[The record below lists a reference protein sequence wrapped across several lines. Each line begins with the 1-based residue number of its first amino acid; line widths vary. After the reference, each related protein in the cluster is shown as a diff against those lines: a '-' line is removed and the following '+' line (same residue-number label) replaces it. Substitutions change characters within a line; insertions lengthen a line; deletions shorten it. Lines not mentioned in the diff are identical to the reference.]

1 MSVTP
6 TITPTITPTPTICN
20 DGSTIICG
28 SGVTTGNFYYTDCCG
43 NFVQGTGAGLAITL
57 NYTKPFNGVVK
68 LNVPYSTVCPTPS
81 PTQTP
86 SYTPTNT
93 STPTVTPSVTTTSTL
108 TPTPSSTPP
117 IIGAYALKNDCEV
130 FTLFDM
136 GVKCFPV
143 VQPNSS
149 ISNDG
154 ILSLKITGGTSPYS
168 IYWEG
173 GQRTQ
178 TLVGVPAGSYEVVV
192 VDYYGDYTAQTIC
205 SLFAP
210 SATPTPSIT
219 ASPTLT
225 PSPVWPNLCLTVIY
239 PNITYGPFTFV
250 PNGNRNGKPSWIY
263 STYNVVWNTSNNRWE
278 IQGWDK
284 LTGIPVSTN
293 STFIPTSAWSI
304 AGGPQATITMTQGD
318 CGSYAPL
325 QASLEITK
333 STCNGTQNCNGS
345 ISVTTSYGQSPY
357 TYSINNGVTY
367 QSSNIFNGLCP
378 NTYTI
383 LVKDSAG
390 STLSKI
396 ATLGYDE
403 APVTYTIGVTLDNI
417 ITVDSSQQIANWRVN
432 VTPAL
437 PVGTSITFNLNMSD
451 IKQYNAPG
459 TGLIQGTTS
468 VYKNG
473 TSIPRSSTNTT
484 SQTTARPNCSP
495 YQTITTTTTDV
506 YPITIGNSDVVSGTS
521 TSILTITDAQVGSN
535 GCATTLVQDILIS
548 TASPVKNGC
557 SCCEVVN
564 NSNSVGIVK
573 HTLVNG
579 SISTPAPPVLT
590 SYIVTEVEGAD
601 AGCYTG
607 DFYTDFTI
615 TLLDQYGNPINATS
629 NTNFI
634 ITYNY
639 DDVQDVGGGNFP
651 DSTINLAVTT
661 GNSSATQ
668 RFYTKQYVYC
678 NYSSLCNGTCYNE
691 STGMYVSYSPI

>member
-6 TITPTITPTPTICN
+6 TITATPSSTP
-20 DGSTIICG
+20 IICG

-43 NFVQGTGAGLAITL
+43 NFVQGTDVGISVTL
-57 NYTKPFNGVVK
+57 DYSKSFNGLVK

-86 SYTPTNT
+86 TYTPTNT
-93 STPTVTPSVTTTSTL
+93 ASPTVTPTVTTTATL
-108 TPTPSSTPP
+108 TPTPTITPSLSSV
-117 IIGAYALKNDCEV
+117 YALKNDCEI

-136 GVKCFPV
+136 GVRCFPV
-143 VQPNSS
+143 VQPSS
-149 ISNDG
+149 STFNDG

-168 IYWEG
+168 IYWGG

-210 SATPTPSIT
+210 SQTPTPSIT

-239 PNITYGPFTFV
+239 PDVTYGPYQFV

-263 STYNVVWNTSNNRWE
+263 STYNVIWNISNNRWE

-284 LTGIPVSTN
+284 STGIPVSTN
-293 STFIPTSAWSI
+293 STFIPTSSWSI

-345 ISVTTSYGQSPY
+345 ISVTTSYGLSPY

-367 QSSNIFNGLCP
+367 QSSNIFNALCP

-403 APVTYTIGVTLDNI
+403 APITYTIGVTLDNI

-484 SQTTARPNCSP
+484 SQTTARPYCSP

-506 YPITIGNSDVVSGTS
+506 YPITIGNGDVVSGTS

-548 TASPVKNGC
+548 TSSPVKNGC
-557 SCCEVVN
+557 SCCEVTN

-590 SYIVTEVEGAD
+590 SYSVTEVGGAD

-629 NTNFI
+629 NQNFI

-639 DDVQDVGGGNFP
+639 NDVQDVGGGYFP

-678 NYSSLCNGTCYNE
+678 NYSSLCNGSCYNE

>member
-6 TITPTITPTPTICN
+6 TITATPSSTP
-20 DGSTIICG
+20 IICG

-43 NFVQGTGAGLAITL
+43 NFVQGTEVGLTVVFD
-57 NYTKPFNGVVK
+57 YTRTFNGVVK

-86 SYTPTNT
+86 TYTPTNT
-93 STPTVTPSVTTTSTL
+93 VSPTVTPTVTTTATL
-108 TPTPSSTPP
+108 TPTPTITPSLSSV
-117 IIGAYALKNDCEV
+117 YALKNDCEV

-136 GVKCFPV
+136 GVRCFPV
-143 VQPNSS
+143 VQPSS
-149 ISNDG
+149 STSNDG

-168 IYWEG
+168 IYWGG

-210 SATPTPSIT
+210 SQTPTPSIT

-225 PSPVWPNLCLTVIY
+225 PSPVWSDLCLLVIY
-239 PNITYGPFTFV
+239 PNVTYGPYQFV
-250 PNGNRNGKPSWIY
+250 PNGSKNGKPSWRY
-263 STYNVVWNTSNNRWE
+263 GTYNVIWSTGNSRWE
-278 IQGWDK
+278 IQGWNES
-284 LTGIPVSTN
+284 TGIPVSTN
-293 STFIPTSAWSI
+293 NTFIPTSAWSI
-304 AGGPQATITMTQGD
+304 AGGPQASITMTQGT

-345 ISVTTSYGQSPY
+345 ISVTTSYGLAPY

-367 QSSNIFNGLCP
+367 QSSNIFNALCP
-378 NTYTI
+378 NTYTV

-390 STLSKI
+390 SVLSKI

-403 APVTYTIGVTLDNI
+403 APVTYTIGVTLNNV

-473 TSIPRSSTNTT
+473 TSIPRNSTNTT
-484 SQTTARPNCSP
+484 SQTTARPYCSP

-506 YPITIGNSDVVSGTS
+506 YPVTIGNGDVVSGTS
-521 TSILTITDAQVGSN
+521 TSILTITDAQVANN
-535 GCATTLVQDILIS
+535 GCATSLVQDILIS
-548 TASPVKNGC
+548 TSSPVKNGC

-579 SISTPAPPVLT
+579 STSTPAPPVLT
-590 SYIVTEVEGAD
+590 SYKVTEVGGAD

-615 TLLDQYGNPINATS
+615 TLLDQYGNSINATS
-629 NTNFI
+629 NQNFI

-639 DDVQDVGGGNFP
+639 NDVQDVGGGYFP

-661 GNSSATQ
+661 GNFSATQ
-668 RFYTKQYVYC
+668 RFYTKQYQYC
-678 NYSSLCNGTCYNE
+678 NYSSVCNGSCYSE

>member
-57 NYTKPFNGVVK
+57 NYTKPFNGVIK

-93 STPTVTPSVTTTSTL
+93 ATPTVTPSVTTTSTL

-117 IIGAYALKNDCEV
+117 IIGAYALKNECEV

-149 ISNDG
+149 TSNDG

-178 TLVGVPAGSYEVVV
+178 TLIGVPAGSYEVVV

-210 SATPTPSIT
+210 TATPTPSIT

-239 PNITYGPFTFV
+239 PNVTYGPFEFV

-263 STYNVVWNTSNNRWE
+263 SAYNVVWNVSNNRWE

-284 LTGIPVSTN
+284 STGIPVSTN
-293 STFIPTSAWSI
+293 TTFIPTSAWSI
-304 AGGPQATITMTQGD
+304 AGGAQATITMTQGN

-333 STCNGTQNCNGS
+333 STCSGTQNCNGS

-378 NTYTI
+378 NTYTV

-390 STLSKI
+390 SVLSKI
-396 ATLGYDE
+396 ATLGFDE
-403 APVTYTIGVTLDNI
+403 APVTYTIGVTLNNV

-459 TGLIQGTTS
+459 TGLIEGTTS

-473 TSIPRSSTNTT
+473 TSIPRNSSDTT

-506 YPITIGNSDVVSGTS
+506 YPVTIGNGDVVSGTS

-548 TASPVKNGC
+548 TSSPVKNGC
-557 SCCEVVN
+557 SCCNVVN
-564 NSNSVGIVK
+564 NPNSVGIVK
-573 HTLVNG
+573 HTFVAGTTAPPVETYYELSECSPGTGYAWTKLAPPNPSVAGQLYVLPTFVDGNYSVIKYGYTGQSSEFINPPSAYNG
-579 SISTPAPPVLT
+579 SIQRATN
-590 SYIVTEVEGAD
+590 G
-601 AGCYTG
+601 
-607 DFYTDFTI
+607 
-615 TLLDQYGNPINATS
+615 LDCSS
-629 NTNFI
+629 NT
-634 ITYNY
+634 
-639 DDVQDVGGGNFP
+639 
-651 DSTINLAVTT
+651 
-661 GNSSATQ
+661 
-668 RFYTKQYVYC
+668 
-678 NYSSLCNGTCYNE
+678 
-691 STGMYVSYSPI
+691 

>member
-6 TITPTITPTPTICN
+6 TITATPSATP
-20 DGSTIICG
+20 IICG

-43 NFVQGTGAGLAITL
+43 NFVQGTETGLTVAFD
-57 NYTKPFNGVVK
+57 YSKASNGVVK

-93 STPTVTPSVTTTSTL
+93 ASPTVTPTVTTTATL
-108 TPTPSSTPP
+108 TPTPTLTPSLSSV
-117 IIGAYALKNDCEV
+117 YALKNDCEV

-136 GVKCFPV
+136 GVRCFPV

-149 ISNDG
+149 TSNDG
-154 ILSLKITGGTSPYS
+154 ILSIKITGGTSPYS

-210 SATPTPSIT
+210 SQTPTPSIT

-225 PSPVWPNLCLTVIY
+225 PSPVWPDLCLLVIY
-239 PNITYGPFTFV
+239 PNVTYGPYQFV
-250 PNGNRNGKPSWIY
+250 PNGSQNGKPSWRY
-263 STYNVVWNTSNNRWE
+263 STYNIIWNIENNRWE

-284 LTGIPVSTN
+284 STGIPVSTN
-293 STFIPTSAWSI
+293 TTFIPTSAWSI
-304 AGGPQATITMTQGD
+304 AGGPQATITMTQGE
-318 CGSYAPL
+318 CGAYAPL

-345 ISVTTSYGQSPY
+345 ISVTTSYGQAPY

-417 ITVDSSQQIANWRVN
+417 ITVDSSQQIANWKVN

-451 IKQYNAPG
+451 IKQYNRPG
-459 TGLIQGTTS
+459 TGLIEGTTT

-473 TSIPRSSTNTT
+473 ASIPRNSSNTT

-495 YQTITTTTTDV
+495 YETITTTTTDV
-506 YPITIGNSDVVSGTS
+506 YTVTMGSGDVVSGTS
-521 TSILTITDAQVGSN
+521 TSILTITEPEVGSN
-535 GCATTLVQDILIS
+535 GCATTLVQDILVA

-557 SCCEVVN
+557 SCCSVVN
-564 NSNSVGIVK
+564 NPNSVGIVK
-573 HTLVNG
+573 HTFVAGTTKPPVVTYYELSECSPGTGYAWTKLAPPNPLVAGQLYVLPQLINGEYTQIKYSYTGNPGEFIDPPAAYNG
-579 SISTPAPPVLT
+579 SIQRATNGLT
-590 SYIVTEVEGAD
+590 
-601 AGCYTG
+601 C
-607 DFYTDFTI
+607 
-615 TLLDQYGNPINATS
+615 
-629 NTNFI
+629 
-634 ITYNY
+634 
-639 DDVQDVGGGNFP
+639 
-651 DSTINLAVTT
+651 
-661 GNSSATQ
+661 SS
-668 RFYTKQYVYC
+668 
-678 NYSSLCNGTCYNE
+678 
-691 STGMYVSYSPI
+691 